1 MNARRSLSRRCIA
14 AAGPAA
20 VAMLLAMLA
29 TGVARADEP
38 DAAPSAARA
47 APTLPGRPL
56 ASRVHEPP
64 GATQLQERLDAL
76 IAAGGADCGATYQSH
91 KAQAWL
97 NFAAYA
103 VQNDAPS
110 AVRAAA
116 LQNAGDLV
124 NGLERHSAAPLQ
136 AVELPQSRHVRDD
149 LWRAV
154 KAIKGDGRWC
164 GAPKMT
170 AYCEVQLAWAGYEAG
185 AGGWRHVDP
194 YVRIAEDY
202 CVSASNAEP
211 LPGAPLVGAAT
222 PAAAE
227 GAPAA
232 AQAESKS
239 LPLTPA
245 ENAAER
251 IDVSIDVLFPHDRAR
266 RTDILSPGR
275 AELAQLAAH
284 LKTLPKDTLITV
296 TGHADITGRV
306 HYNEAL
312 SERRASSVALELK
325 MQGVDPAR
333 IRVGAVGSAEPV
345 VACPPARS
353 RADEPHYFKCLEPNR
368 RVVIQ
373 LVGEAE

>member
-1 MNARRSLSRRCIA
+1 MNARRSPAQRRTAVA
-14 AAGPAA
+14 AAL
-20 VAMLLAMLA
+20 LLAMIA
-29 TGVARADEP
+29 TGAARADEP
-38 DAAPSAARA
+38 NAASSAGGVG
-47 APTLPGRPL
+47 PTLPGRPIR
-56 ASRVHEPP
+56 SRVDEPS
-64 GATQLQERLDAL
+64 GATQLQGRLDAL
-76 IAAGGADCGATYQSH
+76 IAAGGADCEAAYQSY

-116 LQNAGDLV
+116 LQNAGDIV
-124 NGLERHSAAPLQ
+124 NGLEGHSAASMQ

-164 GAPKMT
+164 AAPKMT

-202 CVSASNAEP
+202 CVSASNAGP
-211 LPGAPLVGAAT
+211 LPVAPLVGAVT

-227 GAPAA
+227 AAPATA
-232 AQAESKS
+232 EAESKS
-239 LPLTPA
+239 LPITPA

-251 IDVSIDVLFPHDRAR
+251 IDVSVYVLFPHDRAR

-275 AELAQLAAH
+275 SELAHLAAH

-306 HYNEAL
+306 HYNEVL

-345 VACPPARS
+345 VTCPRARS
-353 RADEPHYFKCLEPNR
+353 RADERHYFKCLEPNR

-373 LVGEAE
+373 LVGEAQ

>member
-20 VAMLLAMLA
+20 VAMLFAMLA
-29 TGVARADEP
+29 T
-38 DAAPSAARA
+38 A

-56 ASRVHEPP
+56 ASRVREPS

-76 IAAGGADCGATYQSH
+76 IAAGGADCEATYQSH

-103 VQNDAPS
+103 AQNDAPS

-124 NGLERHSAAPLQ
+124 NGLERHSAASMQ

-149 LWRAV
+149 LWSAV

-202 CVSASNAEP
+202 CVSASNAGP
-211 LPGAPLVGAAT
+211 LPVAPLPVAPLVGAVT

-227 GAPAA
+227 VAPATA
-232 AQAESKS
+232 EAESKS
-239 LPLTPA
+239 LPIMPA

-251 IDVSIDVLFPHDRAR
+251 IDMSIFVLFPHDRAR
-266 RTDILSPGR
+266 RTDIRSPGR
-275 AELAQLAAH
+275 AELAHLAAH

-312 SERRASSVALELK
+312 SEHRASSVALELK
-325 MQGVDPAR
+325 MQGVDPAT

-345 VACPPARS
+345 VTCPPARS
-353 RADEPHYFKCLEPNR
+353 HADERHYFKCLEPNR

-373 LVGEAE
+373 LVGEAP